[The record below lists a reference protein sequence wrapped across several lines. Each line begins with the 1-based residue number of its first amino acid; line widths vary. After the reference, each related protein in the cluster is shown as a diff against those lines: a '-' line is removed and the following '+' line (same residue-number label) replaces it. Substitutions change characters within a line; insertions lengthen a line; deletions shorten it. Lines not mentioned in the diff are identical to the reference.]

1 MRFKNSI
8 LRNLLYINHNIFK
21 ILSIWNNSLVPSPFS
36 FLKTTLEGLTSEA
49 LSAASSNTLHTPG
62 YSSRILSIWNN
73 SLAPSPF
80 SFLKTSLEGFTSE
93 ALSAASS
100 NTLHT

>member
-1 MRFKNSI
+1 
-8 LRNLLYINHNIFK
+8 
-21 ILSIWNNSLVPSPFS
+21 
-36 FLKTTLEGLTSEA
+36 TSEA

-80 SFLKTSLEGFTSE
+80 SFLKTSLEGLTSE
-93 ALSAASS
+93 ALSAASPIKRFLFFTS
-100 NTLHT
+100 ALIFPPEVQKQKSSDVFST